1 MTPYL
6 VRWVYLGTLA
16 VVALGELFSLLWVWA
31 LAEWIGAAM
40 WLAAP
45 VLLGVGLVVVLAVRI
60 ACERTLAKLGKW
72 SRNAP
77 TT

>member
-6 VRWVYLGTLA
+6 VRWVYLGTLTF
-16 VVALGELFSLLWVWA
+16 VAFGEVFSLLWLWA
-31 LAEWIGAAM
+31 LASWIGAAM

-45 VLLGVGLVVVLAVRI
+45 VLLGVGLVLVLAVRI
-60 ACERTLAKLGKW
+60 ACERTLAQLGKW
-72 SRNAP
+72 STHP